1 MAQSEQPLVGAA
13 LVAAFHNLDE
23 TERKRKFSDISDGDD
38 CSKKVREPLPN
49 MMSEQLMK
57 WQLGMRRL
65 RPSSFL
71 EEVTASIMEELDM
84 NQGDA

>member
-13 LVAAFHNLDE
+13 LVAAFHELDE

-38 CSKKVREPLPN
+38 CSEEVSERLPN
-49 MMSEQLMK
+49 MLSEQLMK

-71 EEVTASIMEELDM
+71 EEVTASIRAVLHM
-84 NQGDA
+84 N

>member
-13 LVAAFHNLDE
+13 LVAAFHKLNE
-23 TERKRKFSDISDGDD
+23 AERTSSDISDGDD